1 MSRTKEL
8 RSVAQRVA
16 EALPPLAG
24 DVVLTGSTSRG
35 VADEMSDVEL
45 LAVVDE
51 LPPLEDC
58 IGHDEDAGL
67 TEVETWLPPHGQVYW
82 TGGYAGG
89 EYVEVLWW
97 PRAFLEE
104 RLRGILAAE
113 IVDHER
119 VRTAEAIAN
128 GIALR
133 GEELERWQARLAAY
147 PEALAA
153 AIVDAAAETWHDP
166 PRSERA
172 FLRAGDTFVLAK
184 RLVEEA
190 ENAIRIV
197 FALNRTWEPGWKR
210 IALVL
215 EHVERKPERL
225 VERLDDALRA
235 LDLRA
240 MQTLVG
246 DTLALAP
253 ATPSVLKAREQVAA
267 FLA

>member
-1 MSRTKEL
+1 MTRTEEL
-8 RSVAQRVA
+8 RALARRVA
-16 EALPPLAG
+16 DGLPPLAG

-35 VADEMSDVEL
+35 VADELSDVEL
-45 LAVVDE
+45 LALAEE
-51 LPPLEDC
+51 LPPLEQCVAYD
-58 IGHDEDAGL
+58 GL
-67 TEVETWLPPHGQVYW
+67 DRVETWIPPHGQVYW
-82 TGGYAGG
+82 TGGYAGD

-113 IVDHER
+113 IVEHER
-119 VRTAEAIAN
+119 LRTAEAIAN

-133 GEELERWQARLAAY
+133 GDGLKRWHAQLADY
-147 PEALAA
+147 PEPLAA
-153 AIVDAAAETWHDP
+153 AIVDTAAETWHDP

-172 FLRAGDTFVLAK
+172 FLRAGDTFVLTK

-190 ENAIRIV
+190 ENVMRIV

-210 IALVL
+210 VSLVL
-215 EHVERKPERL
+215 ERLEQKPDRI

-240 MQTLVG
+240 MQALVA

-253 ATPSVLKAREQVAA
+253 ATPAVLKAREQVAA